1 MIAED
6 VKAEFLQNCSL
17 QEEYT
22 SSGSEY
28 ESEETI
34 RFPEWQLLLEKLR
47 FKNSIFMSKLW

>member
-34 RFPEWQLLLEKLR
+34 RFPEWQPLLDNLR

>member
-1 MIAED
+1 MTVED
-6 VKAEFLQNCSL
+6 VKAEFLQNFNVL
-17 QEEYT
+17 EEYT
-22 SSGSEY
+22 PCGPEY